1 MLIGLVKSTNV
12 LHKGVFHVEQDS
24 KDVYTILV
32 PQYTVQQIPIY
43 KFQLENAL
51 RTKPPDEIPK
61 IFALEV
67 PPADTA
73 QANTFVKTLS
83 FIGGTPLPAFDAAGV
98 RPTDTLNALLAVY
111 DMCIVLKTAA
121 LERAVLDHLGTYH
134 YPHSNVFIDFARDIY
149 GDTGPKKRAVDS
161 SIGRVIKIKLAAL
174 LPRLLKDGDVKRI
187 TVMGGVLSTELLEV
201 TIKHFSGGSD
211 IKPEPS
217 VKVE

>member
-12 LHKGVFHVEQDS
+12 LHGGVFQVEQDS

-43 KFQLENAL
+43 KSQLEGAL
-51 RTKPPDEIPK
+51 RTKHPNEIPK

-73 QANTFVKTLS
+73 QANTFIKTLS
-83 FIGGTPLPAFDAAGV
+83 FIGGTPLPAFDTAGV

-111 DMCIVLKTAA
+111 DMCIVLNTAA
-121 LERAVLDHLGTYH
+121 LERAVLDHLAAYH
-134 YPHSNVFIDFARDIY
+134 YPHSNAFIDFARDIY
-149 GDTGPKKRAVDS
+149 GDTGSKKRAVDS
-161 SIGRVIKIKLAAL
+161 SIGRVIKSKLAVL

-187 TVMGGVLSTELLEV
+187 TAMGGVLSTELLEA
-201 TIKHFSGGSD
+201 TIKHLSGGSYV
-211 IKPEPS
+211 KGEQS
-217 VKVE
+217 VKAE

>member
-1 MLIGLVKSTNV
+1 
-12 LHKGVFHVEQDS
+12 
-24 KDVYTILV
+24 
-32 PQYTVQQIPIY
+32 
-43 KFQLENAL
+43 
-51 RTKPPDEIPK
+51 
-61 IFALEV
+61 
-67 PPADTA
+67 
-73 QANTFVKTLS
+73 
-83 FIGGTPLPAFDAAGV
+83 
-98 RPTDTLNALLAVY
+98 
-111 DMCIVLKTAA
+111 MCIVLKTAA

-187 TVMGGVLSTELLEV
+187 TAMGGVLSTELLEV

>member
-51 RTKPPDEIPK
+51 RTKTPDEIPK

-73 QANTFVKTLS
+73 QANTFVKTLAS
-83 FIGGTPLPAFDAAGV
+83 SEALRFRPSTPLESDPL
-98 RPTDTLNALLAVY
+98 T
-111 DMCIVLKTAA
+111 
-121 LERAVLDHLGTYH
+121 
-134 YPHSNVFIDFARDIY
+134 
-149 GDTGPKKRAVDS
+149 
-161 SIGRVIKIKLAAL
+161 
-174 LPRLLKDGDVKRI
+174 
-187 TVMGGVLSTELLEV
+187 LSTLYLRC
-201 TIKHFSGGSD
+201 TICASC
-211 IKPEPS
+211 
-217 VKVE
+217 